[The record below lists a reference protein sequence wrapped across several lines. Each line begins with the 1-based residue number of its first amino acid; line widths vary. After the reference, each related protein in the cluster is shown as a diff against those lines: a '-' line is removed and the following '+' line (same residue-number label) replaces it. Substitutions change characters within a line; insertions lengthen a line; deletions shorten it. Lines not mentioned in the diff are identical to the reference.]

1 MFLKRQ
7 GEAKRSTPF
16 QPPMQ
21 RLGKYKARQGDSI
34 SVKNER
40 KGGGEREKKDKARIE
55 KAARTP
61 RILARV
67 DDALKTRQVSISQN
81 LF

>member
-40 KGGGEREKKDKARIE
+40 KGGEKKDKARIE

-61 RILARV
+61 RILARL
-67 DDALKTRQVSISQN
+67 DA
-81 LF
+81 